1 MEAIKELLLNIK
13 NDDLI
18 VFNVF
23 IHDNKRN
30 RVQSKE
36 FNGDMRKAEQFYLL
50 KVSEL
55 VEWLQAQKPS
65 AKIIWSTSTSY
76 KESMRGWNE

>member
-18 VFNVF
+18 VFNVL

-36 FNGDMRKAEQFYLL
+36 FNGDMRKAEEFYLL
-50 KVSEL
+50 KVTEL
-55 VEWLQAQKPS
+55 VEWL
-65 AKIIWSTSTSY
+65 
-76 KESMRGWNE
+76 

>member
-1 MEAIKELLLNIK
+1 MLNIK
-13 NDDLI
+13 KDYLI
-18 VFNVF
+18 VFNVL
-23 IHDNKRN
+23 ILTIKRN

-36 FNGDMRKAEQFYLL
+36 FNGDVRKAEEFYLL
-50 KVSEL
+50 KVTEF